1 MTSHA
6 DIDTLNDITS
16 LTELYQKE
24 LKESIEL
31 SKQMDIKNERFTL
44 IRNKITILRHSNDDK
59 SEEKEDVSPVEE
71 EKPKKIKKA
80 PIKKETAKSKKLA
93 EVKEVEKEVEKE
105 ETVLEEIED
114 ESKNK
119 NKTVTSTKKEET
131 PTPVVE
137 APKKPGPKGRKK
149 KE

>member
-71 EKPKKIKKA
+71 EKPKKVKKI
-80 PIKKETAKSKKLA
+80 PVKKDTAKSKKL
-93 EVKEVEKEVEKE
+93 EVKEVEKE

-119 NKTVTSTKKEET
+119 NKTVITVKKEE
-131 PTPVVE
+131 PSTPVVE
-137 APKKPGPKGRKK
+137 APKKPGPKGGRKK

>member
-71 EKPKKIKKA
+71 KKIKKA
-80 PIKKETAKSKKLA
+80 PVKKETAKSKKLA

-119 NKTVTSTKKEET
+119 NKTVASTKKEET

>member
-1 MTSHA
+1 MTSHT
-6 DIDTLNDITS
+6 DIEALNDITS

-71 EKPKKIKKA
+71 EKPKKRKLKKQ
-80 PIKKETAKSKKLA
+80 PFCNFMNYIL
-93 EVKEVEKEVEKE
+93 
-105 ETVLEEIED
+105 
-114 ESKNK
+114 N
-119 NKTVTSTKKEET
+119 
-131 PTPVVE
+131 
-137 APKKPGPKGRKK
+137 
-149 KE
+149 

>member
-1 MTSHA
+1 MSEHA
-6 DIDTLNDITS
+6 DIEALNDITS

-31 SKQMDIKNERFTL
+31 SKQMDIKNERFAL

-71 EKPKKIKKA
+71 EKPKKLKKV
-80 PIKKETAKSKKLA
+80 PVKKETAKSKKLA
-93 EVKEVEKEVEKE
+93 EVKEVEKEEEKE
-105 ETVLEEIED
+105 EPALEEIKEEND
-114 ESKNK
+114 NK
-119 NKTVTSTKKEET
+119 SKTVAAPVVKKEE
-131 PTPVVE
+131 PVAPE
-137 APKKPGPKGRKK
+137 PKKPGPKGRKK

>member
-1 MTSHA
+1 MTSHT

-80 PIKKETAKSKKLA
+80 PVKKETAKSKKLA

-105 ETVLEEIED
+105 EAVLEEIED

-119 NKTVTSTKKEET
+119 NKTVYSVKKEPST
-131 PTPVVE
+131 PAVE
-137 APKKPGPKGRKK
+137 APKKPGPKGGRKK

>member
-1 MTSHA
+1 MTEHA
-6 DIDTLNDITS
+6 DIEALNDITS

-31 SKQMDIKNERFTL
+31 SKQMDIKNERFAL

-71 EKPKKIKKA
+71 EKPKKLKKV
-80 PIKKETAKSKKLA
+80 PVKKETAKSKKLA
-93 EVKEVEKEVEKE
+93 EVKEVEKEDEKE
-105 ETVLEEIED
+105 EPSLEEIKEEND
-114 ESKNK
+114 NK
-119 NKTVTSTKKEET
+119 SKTVAPVIKKEE
-131 PTPVVE
+131 PVAPE
-137 APKKPGPKGRKK
+137 PKKTGPKGRKK

>member
-1 MTSHA
+1 MTSHT
-6 DIDTLNDITS
+6 DIEALNDITS

-44 IRNKITILRHSNDDK
+44 IRNKITIIRHSNDDK

-80 PIKKETAKSKKLA
+80 PVKKETAKSKKLP
-93 EVKEVEKEVEKE
+93 EVKEEKEVEKE
-105 ETVLEEIED
+105 EIVLEEIED

-119 NKTVTSTKKEET
+119 NKTVASTKKEDT
-131 PTPVVE
+131 STPVVE